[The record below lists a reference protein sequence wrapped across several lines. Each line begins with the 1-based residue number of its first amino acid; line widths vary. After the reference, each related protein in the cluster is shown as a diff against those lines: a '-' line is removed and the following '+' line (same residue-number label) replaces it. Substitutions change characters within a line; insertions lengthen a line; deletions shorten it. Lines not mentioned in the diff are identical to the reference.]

1 MDSFTSMLLR
11 ASHRPLVTAWVLFFT
26 FAVVA
31 SLMLQLVVL
40 PFWFPA
46 LHAGDGLLVGGDW
59 VGFHRIGAA
68 LSEKIRSQGWAA
80 WELSPFGQPPAGIAA
95 ALYALTVPKPYVLIP
110 LNAALHATAGVVLVQ
125 IARLLTGDI
134 RCAVFAAL
142 PFVLF
147 PSAMAWYAQVQKD
160 GFYFAGA
167 FLCLYGWIVLAR
179 LTTWQAGVR
188 PILAG
193 FLWFGLG
200 LALMASVR
208 IYAFQLVQ
216 GISIVLAAGLIAL
229 FVVRGMRGSLLWG
242 RCVLAIAGF
251 LLIPILLKFAPVETR
266 GTPEVPQIAS
276 KIEDDSHRAPV
287 VVVDGQFWHGAVF
300 ASEKWKESGWLPR
313 FVENSF
319 LKIAVL
325 RHGYFVTPGYDGSGS
340 MIDRD
345 VELLSV
351 KDFLTYLPRALQLGL
366 FAPFPSDWAS
376 PAQSSG
382 GGIMRRVAGVE
393 MLVVYVALAFLPYAL
408 WHWRRRVEMWLTA
421 SFASIFLLLY
431 SYATPNIGSL
441 YRLRYGFLML
451 LVSLGVAAAFTALR
465 DFRNSP
471 LHSPPKGQ
479 LP

>member
-1 MDSFTSMLLR
+1 MSSFASLLLR
-11 ASHRPLVTAWVLFFT
+11 VSHRPLITAWVLFFT
-26 FAVVA
+26 FAAVA
-31 SLMLQLVVL
+31 ALMLQLVVL

-68 LSEKIRSQGWAA
+68 LSEKIRSQGWGA
-80 WELSPFGQPPAGIAA
+80 WELSPFGHPPAGMAA

-110 LNAALHATAGVVLVQ
+110 LNAALHATAGVVLMQ

-134 RCAVFAAL
+134 RSAVFAAL

-179 LTTWQAGVR
+179 LTTWRGGVR
-188 PILAG
+188 TAVAG
-193 FLWFGLG
+193 LFWVSVG
-200 LALMASVR
+200 LALMGSVR
-208 IYAFQLVQ
+208 IYAFQLMQ
-216 GISIVLAAGLIAL
+216 GIAVLFASGLTAL
-229 FVVRGMRGSLLWG
+229 FVVRGVKRLLPAKK
-242 RCVLAIAGF
+242 CALAVF
-251 LLIPILLKFAPVETR
+251 TLCLIPLVLKFAPTETR
-266 GTPEVPQIAS
+266 GSTEVPVGDAAAAGLS
-276 KIEDDSHRAPV
+276 
-287 VVVDGQFWHGAVF
+287 WHGADF
-300 ASEKWKESGWLPR
+300 ARDKWQPTAGLPR
-313 FVENSF
+313 FIENSF
-319 LKIAVL
+319 LRIAVL
-325 RHGYFVTPGYDGSGS
+325 RNGYFVTPGYDGSGS

-351 KDFLTYLPRALQLGL
+351 KDFLTYMPRALQLGL
-366 FAPFPSDWAS
+366 FAPLPSDWVR

-382 GGIMRRVAGVE
+382 GGIMRRMAGVE

-408 WHWRRRVEMWLTA
+408 WRWRRRVEVWLIA

-451 LVSLGVAAAFTALR
+451 LVTLGVAAAFTALR